1 MENNIT
7 SKGKML
13 AEIWKIILLEM
24 GKCWLKYGKY
34 ITRKRENVGWN
45 GKSQA
50 KGERLVLTR
59 KEQQKTGRQGAAK
72 KGLRN

>member
-1 MENNIT
+1 MSN
-7 SKGKML
+7 GKTL
-13 AEIWKIILLEM
+13 AEIWKIYY
-24 GKCWLKYGKY
+24 K
-34 ITRKRENVGWN
+34 KRENVGWN
-45 GKSQA
+45 GKSLA

>member
-24 GKCWLKYGKY
+24 GKRWLKYGKY
-34 ITRKRENVGWN
+34 ITRK
-45 GKSQA
+45 GKMLVEIRKIILSV
-50 KGERLVLTR
+50 KGKCWLKCE
-59 KEQQKTGRQGAAK
+59 K
-72 KGLRN
+72 